1 MKAALILLAGLWTG
15 DFSEPVPVLS
25 APAPQFAELAFMAR
39 IQTEVRVGV
48 TVLPDG
54 TVGEVGFVGQR
65 PPLKLDLS
73 IVDAVRKWLFAPSE
87 EAERKVELVFDFRI
101 AGGCEPPP
109 PLVERLSAY
118 HLRIW
123 RQEQQHPVYSMVLK
137 ADGTSECIKTVPPCP
152 GGVQVNRARRPLE
165 RRAPYLI

>member
-15 DFSEPVPVLS
+15 ELSEPVPVLS
-25 APAPQFAELAFMAR
+25 APAPQYAQVAFMAR

-48 TVLPDG
+48 TVLPNG
-54 TVGEVGFVGQR
+54 TVGEVAFVGRR

-73 IVDAVRKWLFAPSE
+73 IEDAVRKWLFAPSA

-101 AGGCEPPP
+101 AGGCDPTPPP
-109 PLVERLSAY
+109 VERLSPY

-123 RQEQQHPVYSMVLK
+123 EQEQVHPVYSMVLK

-152 GGVQVNRARRPLE
+152 GE
-165 RRAPYLI
+165 SK